1 MQSALSKHDAVK
13 NPEDRKK
20 STELW
25 KKIIGE
31 IGGTSSYFKETTSTS
46 AALSKPSKENSEAS
60 FVIQQKAPLIML
72 RLQLK
77 DYEAL
82 VKKKD
87 VIGDKL
93 KLKEELELTCADR
106 RRIDVRSY

>member
-1 MQSALSKHDAVK
+1 
-13 NPEDRKK
+13 
-20 STELW
+20 
-25 KKIIGE
+25 
-31 IGGTSSYFKETTSTS
+31 
-46 AALSKPSKENSEAS
+46 
-60 FVIQQKAPLIML
+60 ML

>member
-1 MQSALSKHDAVK
+1 
-13 NPEDRKK
+13 
-20 STELW
+20 
-25 KKIIGE
+25 
-31 IGGTSSYFKETTSTS
+31 
-46 AALSKPSKENSEAS
+46 
-60 FVIQQKAPLIML
+60 ML

-93 KLKEELELTCADR
+93 KLKEELELTWR
-106 RRIDVRSY
+106 